1 MCGFTPQN
9 RANFADLSTAS
20 RLLGFSLDVAF
31 EELSPDIK
39 DYVLYG
45 PNKAQRDVLGMPDF
59 EGVIAQLEKKWKR
72 TTSEAV
78 KNGMRVLRRTIV

>member
-1 MCGFTPQN
+1 M
-9 RANFADLSTAS
+9 S
-20 RLLGFSLDVAF
+20 LLR
-31 EELSPDIK
+31 ELSPDIK

-78 KNGMRVLRRTIV
+78 KKRHARVAAHHRLPGLRRHASPSRS